1 MQPHEQRDPEQ
12 RKPDPQDKRA
22 MWLLLVIAILLG
34 LITTRLLDRLS
45 SRTPAGSLA
54 LRSAVFGPHACQN
67 CCEADE
73 TTKFFMSSSSGD
85 RPVR

>member
-34 LITTRLLDRLS
+34 LITTRLLDRL
-45 SRTPAGSLA
+45 
-54 LRSAVFGPHACQN
+54 
-67 CCEADE
+67 
-73 TTKFFMSSSSGD
+73 FF
-85 RPVR
+85 